1 MNIDLEKLIDLQ
13 QLDSKISQ
21 LKERTQEIPESIE
34 GLNGTLEGGKR
45 ELEEAEALLGEKNT
59 RRRELE
65 LEVESSREM
74 LTKYRSQ
81 LMEVKTNK
89 EYQAMLHEI
98 ANEEGEIAQK
108 EDQILEGMMVIEET
122 EQLTEKARIQFQEHE
137 KEIIRK
143 RGELEKFASAA
154 QAQIDDLQQEK
165 NGLQSQIPED
175 LNHQYEKIATVRNGL
190 ALAEAKDQS
199 CQACH
204 VKMRPQLF
212 AEIKSSQEIIRCENC
227 SRFLYWAGMPGE

>member
-1 MNIDLEKLIDLQ
+1 MNIELEKLIDLQ
-13 QLDSKISQ
+13 RLDSKISQ
-21 LKERTQEIPESIE
+21 LEERTQEIPESIE
-34 GLNGTLEGGKR
+34 ELNTTLEDSRRK
-45 ELEEAEALLGEKNT
+45 LEEAEALLGEENT

-65 LEVESSREM
+65 LEVESSREL
-74 LTKYRSQ
+74 LTKYKSQ

-89 EYQAMLHEI
+89 EYQAMLHAI
-98 ANEEGEIAQK
+98 ANAEGEIAKK
-108 EDQILEGMMVIEET
+108 EDQVLEGMMVIEET
-122 EQLTEKARIQFQEHE
+122 EQFTEKARRQFQEHE
-137 KEIIRK
+137 KEVVQK

-165 NGLQSQIPED
+165 SGLRSQIPAQ
-175 LNHQYEKIATVRNGL
+175 LSQQYEKISTARNGL

-204 VKMRPQLF
+204 VRMRPQLF

-227 SRFLYWAGMPGE
+227 NRFLYWAGLPGE